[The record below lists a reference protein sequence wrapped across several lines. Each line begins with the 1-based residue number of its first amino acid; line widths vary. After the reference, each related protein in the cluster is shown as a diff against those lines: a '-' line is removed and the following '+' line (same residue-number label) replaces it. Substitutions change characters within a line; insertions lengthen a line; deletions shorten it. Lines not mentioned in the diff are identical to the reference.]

1 MDNKLLFKNKYD
13 NLSIDEKKEILNQ
26 IATHY
31 GFTILEYSFYEYGD
45 KSLFTAVFSDNIR
58 EFVFIPGVKG
68 LTLGWKKTN
77 ASKKEDKELIE
88 YIKTHMF
95 YFLLLSLE
103 ENHPL
108 AKYTVYSTL
117 DDAKKNISEK
127 EFAELDN
134 MLTRLTLSHIDNIT
148 SFIRKVDIMPMLM
161 ERRSESLN
169 WQFVKNIMP
178 ADVAD
183 SPTYFKI
190 YQDIVKSGKDFIIK
204 KTNLKAGG
212 KKIQKYVIDD
222 KGLLVYKYKEINY
235 EEILF
240 HYTSSGYNIPTLNQ
254 WEYAASCGNPTLFT
268 NNNILYNGISKNK
281 PNGFGLYICSNIYE
295 PEIISDDKYIYKG
308 GDGGYYD
315 LVNGHQLANLSLSP
329 FHNTKSANFNYI
341 EESGL
346 FTRRVILVNLNKKYR
361 PKINK
366 KNINKFI
373 QDNYT
378 EENYDSII
386 YAVNSVNYEGLSF
399 ENAIKIIEI
408 YHQKGFINKSLE
420 LIERFEDE
428 GKNNPEFLYLSGYT
442 YFRLSNS
449 NKASAVLKKAV
460 EIKRNMPECYQLLSY
475 IYHRASLINEMKST
489 FHSLF
494 KLAPDIA
501 KNMVPILFPKGLT
514 YEDMDYD
521 DLWTAFILSIAKD
534 NENKTVFNI
543 ADSSLISEI
552 ILLDSTVKL
561 ILNTD
566 ITSYIK
572 NIRHNGSKYLFKI
585 FEKIETSKYVKDNNN
600 YLLDKDMEMALDEF
614 QACKN
619 ILFEAETVDLKEVD
633 EDYLQN
639 LTNSF
644 FDNSSALTAL
654 AYIHYSNCRMF
665 EAGKLFDT
673 EYPLCSL
680 LYQTKQIPV
689 EIADGIR
696 VLLEEFINNIT
707 INLYTY
713 GDIQL
718 FIENIIEKSI
728 EIKNKYSEKYPAYMY
743 LIEKNLY
750 KDLTY
755 ILKWFNIDIDVKDT
769 TQKLK

>member
-13 NLSIDEKKEILNQ
+13 SLTIDEKKEILNQ

-31 GFTILEYSFYEYGD
+31 GFTILEYSFFEYD
-45 KSLFTAVFSDNIR
+45 DTSLFTAVFSDNVR
-58 EFVFIPGVKG
+58 EFVFIPGAKSV
-68 LTLGWKKTN
+68 TLGWKKTV
-77 ASKKEDKELIE
+77 SGKKEDKELLE

-108 AKYTVYSTL
+108 AKYTAYSNL
-117 DDAKKNISEK
+117 DDIKKNISEK

-134 MLTRLTLSHIDNIT
+134 MLTKLTLSHLDNIT
-148 SFIRKVDIMPMLM
+148 SFTRKVDIMPMLM

-169 WQFVKNIMP
+169 WQFVKNISST
-178 ADVAD
+178 DVAD

-190 YQDIVKSGKDFIIK
+190 YQDIAKSGKDFIIK
-204 KTNLKAGG
+204 KTNLKTGG
-212 KKIQKYVIDD
+212 KKIQKFVIDD

-254 WEYAASCGNPTLFT
+254 WEYAASCGKQTLFT
-268 NNNILYNGISKNK
+268 DNNILYKGISKNK
-281 PNGFGLYICSNIYE
+281 PNGFGLFISDNIYE

-308 GDGGYYD
+308 GDGGYYG
-315 LVNGHQLANLSLSP
+315 LVNGNHLANLSLSP

-341 EESGL
+341 DESGL

-386 YAVNSVNYEGLSF
+386 YAVNSIYYEGLSF
-399 ENAIKIIEI
+399 ENAVKIIEI

-420 LIERFEDE
+420 LIERFEEE

-442 YFRLSNS
+442 YFRLSNTQ
-449 NKASAVLKKAV
+449 KASSVLKKSV

-475 IYHRASLINEMKST
+475 IYHRSSLFNEMKSA
-489 FHSLF
+489 FHNLF
-494 KLAPDIA
+494 RLTPDIA

-521 DLWTAFILSIAKD
+521 DLWAAFLLSIAKD

-552 ILLDSTVKL
+552 ILLDSTIKL
-561 ILNTD
+561 ILNTG
-566 ITSYIK
+566 INSYIK
-572 NIRHNGSKYLFKI
+572 NIRHNGSRYIFKI
-585 FEKIETSKYVKDNNN
+585 LEKIETSEYVANNN
-600 YLLDKDMEMALDEF
+600 HYLTAKDMEMALDEF

-619 ILFEAETVDLKEVD
+619 ILYEAESIDLKEVD

-644 FDNSSALTAL
+644 FDYSSALTAL

-665 EAGKLFDT
+665 EAEKLFDT
-673 EYPLCSL
+673 EYSLCSL

-689 EIADGIR
+689 EIADNIR

-713 GDIQL
+713 GEIQL
-718 FIENIIEKSI
+718 LIENIIEKSI
-728 EIKNKYSEKYPAYMY
+728 EIKSKYSEKYTAYMY